1 MARAWAIGRLQLLG
15 SCVLTGVGRD
25 LDLRSDRELLAAS
38 RADGTGFDA
47 FYRRHRDAVLAYHAG
62 RAAQPEL
69 AADLTA
75 ETFAAALL
83 AVHDRRRELPRE
95 PVAWLFS
102 IAQRKFFDSIRRGR
116 VEHEARKRLAM
127 DRLEL
132 DDADIERIS
141 EIAEA
146 TDLLAHLAERL
157 PADQLFALTAR
168 VVEEREYAD
177 IANELRCS
185 PVVVRMRVSRALS
198 TLRHAAMED
207 HHA

>member
-1 MARAWAIGRLQLLG
+1 
-15 SCVLTGVGRD
+15 
-25 LDLRSDRELLAAS
+25 LDLRTDRELLAAS
-38 RADGTGFDA
+38 RADGSGFDG

-62 RAAQPEL
+62 RVAQSEL

-116 VEHEARKRLAM
+116 VEHDARERLAM

-132 DDADIERIS
+132 DDADIDRIS
-141 EIAEA
+141 EVAEA

-168 VVEEREYAD
+168 IIDERDYAD
-177 IANELRCS
+177 IASELRCS
-185 PVVVRMRVSRALS
+185 PVVVRMRVSRALK
-198 TLRHAAMED
+198 TLRHAATED
-207 HHA
+207 HHG

>member
-1 MARAWAIGRLQLLG
+1 M
-15 SCVLTGVGRD
+15 
-25 LDLRSDRELLAAS
+25 
-38 RADGTGFDA
+38 
-47 FYRRHRDAVLAYHAG
+47 
-62 RAAQPEL
+62 
-69 AADLTA
+69 
-75 ETFAAALL
+75 
-83 AVHDRRRELPRE
+83 HDRRRELPRE

-116 VEHEARKRLAM
+116 VEHEARRRLAM